1 MHAPSPRDAEDTR
14 APGDPGADPEGV
26 PSAATSQPPP
36 VREPAHPFEPS
47 EEWMREEDP
56 FRRPEQPRP
65 DPAWQRLTRF
75 LRKPV
80 FVLIAI
86 GIIAAVP
93 RFYHLSQPHDR
104 VFDEVYY
111 TKDGCLYAGYPYKQC
126 GLTSPDEQSWVHPP
140 LGKWM
145 IAAGIGL
152 FGNHPFGWRVSA
164 AFIGTLT
171 CVLVAWL
178 ALVLWQSSLWAFV
191 AGLLAATESLLVVQS
206 RTALLDIFEAF
217 WVVAGFLFLA
227 LDKGWIERR
236 TSVADPGSAP
246 SLPPGTPPRPDATE
260 PAGVPAATTA
270 FSPPPEPG
278 ARPAGTWTGAMH
290 AESPAGAALEDPG
303 LRRPRAPSPFWRP
316 WRVASGL
323 AFGCAVAV
331 KWSALAALASA
342 ILLSV
347 IWERTRR
354 YRAGLRRPFRLAV
367 TREALPVLVS
377 LLLFPTIMYLLSYSG
392 RIEKSPYPPYRYR
405 PGLGYS
411 WVAHPSRLVNLT
423 WQIQNFHHG
432 LKAEIY
438 DTKTK
443 KYTPAHP
450 YQSRPWSWIALG
462 RPIAYFYKAD
472 HANKPNE
479 RRREV
484 LGIGNPAIFWFMF
497 LAIPWLGVMWRRRRD
512 WRAGLILVALVSQY
526 LFWLIP
532 YYSLPKVQFFFYATP
547 IAPFFVL
554 AATYVARDLARMR
567 LAGSSSRPFLPVS
580 IAYVITAVGMFVW
593 FWPVLSGEPLTVAQ
607 WTARMWF
614 RSWI

>member
-1 MHAPSPRDAEDTR
+1 
-14 APGDPGADPEGV
+14 
-26 PSAATSQPPP
+26 
-36 VREPAHPFEPS
+36 
-47 EEWMREEDP
+47 MREEDP

-65 DPAWQRLTRF
+65 EPSWQRLTRF
-75 LRKPV
+75 VRRPV

-93 RFYHLSQPHDR
+93 RFYHLSQPHGR

-126 GLTSPDEQSWVHPP
+126 GLDTPDEQSWVHPP

-145 IAAGIGL
+145 IAAGIRL
-152 FGNHPFGWRVSA
+152 FGNHQFGWRVSA

-171 CVLVAWL
+171 CVLVAGL

-227 LDKGWIERR
+227 LDKRWIDRR
-236 TSVADPGSAP
+236 TSVAVPEATGPSPQPPPPDGAP
-246 SLPPGTPPRPDATE
+246 FPAGAPTRPDAWE
-260 PAGVPAATTA
+260 PAGAQAPTTA

-278 ARPAGTWTGAMH
+278 SMRAETRTRALQPAVA
-290 AESPAGAALEDPG
+290 SLEE
-303 LRRPRAPSPFWRP
+303 PSPGMRRLRVPSPLWRP
-316 WRVASGL
+316 WRVASGI
-323 AFGCAVAV
+323 AFGGAVAV
-331 KWSALAALASA
+331 KWSALAALAGA
-342 ILLSV
+342 ILLS
-347 IWERTRR
+347 ILWERTRR
-354 YRAGLRRPFRLAV
+354 HRAGVTRPFRQAV
-367 TREALPVLVS
+367 TREAFPVLVS
-377 LLLFPTIMYLLSYSG
+377 LFLIPTVVYGLSYSG

-405 PGLGYS
+405 PGAGYS
-411 WVAHPSRLVNLT
+411 WLAHPSRLGNLT

-432 LKAEIY
+432 LKAQVK
-438 DTKTK
+438 DTKTGK
-443 KYTPAHP
+443 FTPAHP

-462 RPIAYFYKAD
+462 RPIAYFYKAQ
-472 HANKPNE
+472 HPNKPDE

-484 LGIGNPAIFWFMF
+484 LGIGNPAVFWLMF
-497 LAIPWLGVMWRRRRD
+497 LAIPWLAVMWRRRRD
-512 WRAGLILVALVSQY
+512 WRAGLILVALASQY
-526 LFWLIP
+526 LFWFVP

-593 FWPVLSGEPLTVAQ
+593 FWPVLSAEPLTVAQ
-607 WTARMWF
+607 WSARMWF
-614 RSWI
+614 RAWI